1 MTEEIYTFSVCS
13 LCHKTK
19 NPVLFRYNNLEIS
32 FHWPQLEQISI
43 DYYFVSV
50 FLQDSLPKPI
60 MYPVSPSNDEDKYTN
75 PELFSNPG
83 SQGDELQSLDE
94 QCQYLDHTDGR
105 SDASSDSFILPPV
118 PPDPKLAR
126 LATLGHG
133 GDNLLT
139 SLSTL
144 QALLNNAAPNFLQ
157 QVIFFFKPRTN
168 VNLEVHNNRRN
179 S

>member
-1 MTEEIYTFSVCS
+1 
-13 LCHKTK
+13 
-19 NPVLFRYNNLEIS
+19 
-32 FHWPQLEQISI
+32 
-43 DYYFVSV
+43 
-50 FLQDSLPKPI
+50 

-94 QCQYLDHTDGR
+94 QCQYLDQTDGR

-157 QVIFFFKPRTN
+157 QVIFFF
-168 VNLEVHNNRRN
+168 
-179 S
+179 